1 MVTNTRQFFI
11 NVKPLILH
19 NTPSTNKSLN
29 SLEVNPNVYFY
40 YSKNFRIPQTR
51 QAQIDFGKTIN
62 QQIINI
68 IRTEAIQLQRFWY
81 NNVNSYFNRRASKY
95 NKWMSSWKSG
105 KAPRI
110 ELKPKSLYNTSR
122 QHTGQLRRALKI
134 GTVSPYMCE
143 LYVSPCIAKTDKT
156 DYVNYL
162 VKGSPPHS
170 GAYSPNLDLRIKSG
184 TWRGIPQTYWAVW
197 QSVFQEQILKAE
209 QKINLKIEKLILQT
223 SILHQADLKS
233 LRTRA
238 SGNKQYQ
245 STLETLD
252 DQYNKQFN
260 KDEMKKRN
268 ERSKNQ
274 WEAAPTW
281 QSIRIKSSRRI

>member
-1 MVTNTRQFFI
+1 MVVNTRQFFI
-11 NVKPLILH
+11 NIKPLILH

-68 IRTEAIQLQRFWY
+68 IKTEAIQLQRFWY
-81 NNVNSYFNRRASKY
+81 NNVNTYFNRRASKY
-95 NKWMSSWKSG
+95 NKWMSTWKSG
-105 KAPRI
+105 KAPRVAT
-110 ELKPKSLYNTSR
+110 KPKSLYNTSR

-134 GTVSPYMCE
+134 GTISPYMCE
-143 LYVSPCIAKTDKT
+143 LYVAPCIAKTDKT
-156 DYVNYL
+156 DYINYL
-162 VKGSPPHS
+162 VKGAPPHS

-184 TWRGIPQTYWAVW
+184 TWHGIPQTYWAVW

-209 QKINLKIEKLILQT
+209 QRINLKIEKLITQM
-223 SILHQADLKS
+223 SILHQSDLKS